1 MTLWLALALMTG
13 LSVFMVL
20 YPLSRRPAGVPVT
33 DRDVYL
39 AQLAELEHEQ
49 RQGLLNPEDADS
61 ARIEVSRRV
70 LAAKDSALQQ
80 DVSNGQV
87 FARRLFIVAALV
99 LIPVSSIG
107 IYLLTGSPLRPDE
120 PLAARLAAPAA
131 GDSLQ
136 NLVIRVERVLAQ
148 NPDNGQAAQVLA
160 PIYMRTGQFDKAAN
174 AYATVIRVLGSTPER
189 EEALGEA
196 LVMQAQGKVVP
207 LAKAAFE
214 RANGQ
219 DAQRAMPLHYLGLA
233 ARQNGDAGT
242 ASRLW
247 QQMVRS
253 ATADAPWLARV
264 REALAE
270 LAMDGLS
277 PAPLLSPQE
286 GQEIRQA
293 PPERQRELIAGM
305 VQRLQTRMEA
315 DKGSIE
321 LRLRFVRSAFGLGDR
336 DRASQALREGLTL
349 FATQPE
355 PLRRLTDLQLGLGL
369 EEKAVQ

>member
-20 YPLSRRPAGVPVT
+20 YPLSRRPAGVAAT

-70 LAAKDSALQQ
+70 LAAKDSALPQ
-80 DVSNGQV
+80 DVSDAQV

-99 LIPVSSIG
+99 LVPVSAIG
-107 IYLLTGSPLRPDE
+107 TYVLTGSPLRPDE
-120 PLAARLAAPAA
+120 PLATRLAAPAA
-131 GDSLQ
+131 DDSLQ
-136 NLVIRVERVLAQ
+136 NLVTRVERVLAE
-148 NPDNGQAAQVLA
+148 NPDNAQAAQVLA
-160 PIYMRTGQFDKAAN
+160 PIYMRTGQFDKAAK
-174 AYATVIRVLGSTPER
+174 AHAAVIRVLGSTAER

-196 LVMQAQGKVVP
+196 LVMQAEGTVTP

-214 RANGQ
+214 RAYAQN
-219 DAQRAMPLHYLGLA
+219 AQRAMPRYYLGLA
-233 ARQNGDAGT
+233 ARQAGDTAT

-247 QQMVRS
+247 QQMVR
-253 ATADAPWLARV
+253 AAADDAPWLARV

-277 PAPLLSPQE
+277 PAPLLSPEE
-286 GQEIRQA
+286 GRDIRQA
-293 PPERQRELIAGM
+293 PPKRQRELIAGM
-305 VQRLQTRMEA
+305 VDRLQARMEA
-315 DKGSIE
+315 DKASID
-321 LRLRFVRSAFGLGDR
+321 LRLRFIRSAFGLGER
-336 DRASQALREGLTL
+336 DRAAAALQEGLSL
-349 FATQPE
+349 FASQSE
-355 PLRRLTDLQLGLGL
+355 AVRRLSDLQLGLGL
-369 EEKAVQ
+369 EEKAGQ